1 MQLFSLKT
9 IIPALM
15 GAAFYLA
22 ASAVPAADLTA
33 ENSQDEICIPVTN
46 ALNFVFTFLSQSQ
59 TPKLSCKLISVK
71 KLNDDAMKKWQEKDR
86 EIIKK
91 CIFDT
96 IYRTN
101 LFSKLG
107 YDFDHALIDAAE
119 AAQKAK
125 AVSRE
130 DSARFNKESIPKA
143 ADIEAELN
151 DIQDAYETMAG
162 FTVNGNEAPVTKAC
176 AFRTGKTL
184 YTCAEGE
191 VHCDP

>member
-1 MQLFSLKT
+1 M
-9 IIPALM
+9 
-15 GAAFYLA
+15 
-22 ASAVPAADLTA
+22 
-33 ENSQDEICIPVTN
+33 
-46 ALNFVFTFLSQSQ
+46 FTFLSQSQ

-107 YDFDHALIDAAE
+107 YDFDHALTDAAE

>member
-1 MQLFSLKT
+1 M
-9 IIPALM
+9 
-15 GAAFYLA
+15 
-22 ASAVPAADLTA
+22 
-33 ENSQDEICIPVTN
+33 
-46 ALNFVFTFLSQSQ
+46 FTFLSQSQ

-101 LFSKLG
+101 LFSRLG

-130 DSARFNKESIPKA
+130 DSARSIK
-143 ADIEAELN
+143 
-151 DIQDAYETMAG
+151 
-162 FTVNGNEAPVTKAC
+162 K
-176 AFRTGKTL
+176 AFRKWRKSRRN
-184 YTCAEGE
+184 
-191 VHCDP
+191 